1 MNKVFNNMN
10 DNIFEDIKI
19 QIIEELINNETYIRE
34 LAEKMNK
41 PLSSIF
47 QKIRKMEKLNIIKT
61 QIKKNRKY
69 LSVNY
74 DSALTRE
81 AIKLI
86 FIQKILNL
94 KSFKSLIKEKGVQKI
109 YLFGSAS
116 KGLADSSSDLD
127 IAIII
132 DNKTDKTKI
141 EKYRRKIETEIS
153 KETDLI
159 VITKK
164 EFDSMFDE
172 KRQILIN
179 ILEGTLIYGNIFK

>member
-74 DSALTRE
+74 DSTLTRE

>member
-1 MNKVFNNMN
+1 MN

-74 DSALTRE
+74 DSTLTRE